1 MPSFKSFAVLVTLA
15 LPLVCQPS
23 HAQAGQVAGGSPEN
37 ADVIAPEYR
46 DFLFGES
53 APVTAR
59 RPHHPTRLAAPKYV
73 AYTGNEAAG
82 TIVIDTHRMSLSLV
96 LGGSALVYPIG
107 VGREGFAWHGVEQV
121 SRKAKWP
128 SWTPPADMLKRRPDL
143 PASMPGGADNPLGSR
158 AIYLGQTLYRI
169 HGTNEPET
177 IGTTSSSGCF
187 RMLNSHVDDLY
198 ERVKIGAKV
207 VVM

>member
-1 MPSFKSFAVLVTLA
+1 M
-15 LPLVCQPS
+15 
-23 HAQAGQVAGGSPEN
+23 
-37 ADVIAPEYR
+37 AD
-46 DFLFGES
+46 
-53 APVTAR
+53 
-59 RPHHPTRLAAPKYV
+59 PKYITY
-73 AYTGNEAAG
+73 AGNEVAG
-82 TIVIDTHRMSLSLV
+82 TIVIDTRKMSLLLV
-96 LGGSALVYPIG
+96 LGDRALLYPIG

-143 PASMPGGADNPLGSR
+143 PVSMPGGSDNPLGSR
-158 AIYLGQTLYRI
+158 AIYLGQSLYRI

-187 RMLNSHVDDLY
+187 RMLNSHVNDLY
-198 ERVKIGAKV
+198 DRVRIGAKV